1 MFGSE
6 FEAHVRS
13 SARETA
19 SAIIPRQQQRSAG
32 AQKARQE
39 LATQD
44 GRGGALWTEVW
55 DHQVGAMWAARLG
68 PGWCSGREAP
78 AQEVSV
84 AMARRAPWAEVPTRL
99 SEAQSGALDL
109 GRTVDAAGKENAR
122 PGACHRRGR
131 GAPWTEAAGQVG
143 PSGVPDLDTAVSG
156 RRNVR
161 PRGVWPSQMTWHS
174 VDRGGARWP
183 GGT

>member
-55 DHQVGAMWAARLG
+55 DQVGAMWAARLG
-68 PGWCSGREAP
+68 PGWCSGREGP
-78 AQEVSV
+78 AQEVSI
-84 AMARRAPWAEVPTRL
+84 ADGKALRGPWY
-99 SEAQSGALDL
+99 
-109 GRTVDAAGKENAR
+109 R
-122 PGACHRRGR
+122 PAK
-131 GAPWTEAAGQVG
+131 
-143 PSGVPDLDTAVSG
+143 
-156 RRNVR
+156 
-161 PRGVWPSQMTWHS
+161 
-174 VDRGGARWP
+174 
-183 GGT
+183 